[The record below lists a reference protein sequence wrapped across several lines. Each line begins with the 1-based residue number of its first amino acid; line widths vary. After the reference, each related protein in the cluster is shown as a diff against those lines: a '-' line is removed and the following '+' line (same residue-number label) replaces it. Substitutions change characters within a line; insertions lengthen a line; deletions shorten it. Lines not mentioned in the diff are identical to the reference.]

1 MSTLTRLLFVV
12 VLVSALSVTGVAAQE
27 VETEIQF
34 EDEVVEGE
42 ETTITY
48 VSTVVETPVE
58 TDVDVDLDL
67 LVDGEMVDS
76 VSTEEEVF
84 EGAELR
90 TEFTH
95 TFESA
100 GEKEVTVE
108 AAARA
113 SRFAPEATDSTTA
126 TATVLAA
133 EDEGTDGDA
142 EDEVNDSDVTD
153 EDEER
158 ETTGNDTD
166 ETDSEVEET
175 ETETEAETGTETQDD
190 GEADDNDE
198 SDGGEGLPGFG
209 FLTALFC
216 LSVVTAVLVRSRTQ

>member
-1 MSTLTRLLFVV
+1 MPTRTRLLFVV
-12 VLVSALSVTGVAAQE
+12 ILVSALSVTGATAQE

-67 LVDGEMVDS
+67 LVDGEEVDS
-76 VSTEEEVF
+76 LSTEEEVF
-84 EGAELR
+84 EGAEIR

-108 AAARA
+108 AVA
-113 SRFAPEATDSTTA
+113 SVSRLTPDATDSTTA
-126 TATVLAA
+126 TVPVMAA
-133 EDEGTDGDA
+133 EEKGTDGDT
-142 EDEVNDSDVTD
+142 DGEVNDTYGTD
-153 EDEER
+153 EGGEAEAT
-158 ETTGNDTD
+158 ENDTD
-166 ETDSEVEET
+166 ATDNEPADT
-175 ETETEAETGTETQDD
+175 ETETDTETEDGD
-190 GEADDNDE
+190 GEAGDSNEIDE
-198 SDGGEGLPGFG
+198 SEGLPGFG
-209 FLTALFC
+209 FLTALLC
-216 LSVVTAVLVRSRTQ
+216 LSVVTAVLVRSRAQE

>member
-12 VLVSALSVTGVAAQE
+12 VLVSAFFVTGVTAQE

-126 TATVLAA
+126 TVTVLAA
-133 EDEGTDGDA
+133 EDEGTDGDT

-153 EDEER
+153 EDEEG
-158 ETTGNDTD
+158 EATGNDTD
-166 ETDSEVEET
+166 ETDSEVE

-198 SDGGEGLPGFG
+198 SEGLPGFG
-209 FLTALFC
+209 FLTALLC
-216 LSVVTAVLVRSRTQ
+216 LSVVTAVLVRSRAQ